1 MTSNLGALTTA
12 AAQLTDTVLQY
23 KNQQAAQAT
32 ADQNYA
38 LALGGQ
44 SLAQKTLAWNKEQA
58 DLAQKNQTIVWG
70 REDTAVQRRAA
81 DLKAAGIN
89 PLLAAGS
96 SAQTTAP
103 ISAGNVSAPSTVPQ
117 KEHVPLPSGF
127 GDKLAQAM
135 SVIQMQKNFA
145 RQDAELE
152 LLRLQQLKTLAEG
165 QNIEEA
171 TYGSTLSNQRV
182 AFENELLSQ
191 RWDMEVGDYGRRSG
205 LSDQQIEQMKTNIE
219 SSNLKQAM
227 DRYNFGIYQQE
238 GIPTDATP
246 RMKEAGA
253 VVGLLPTLLGGAKS
267 FLDKLKTTPSSPP
280 PPPAATAPSEADV
293 RREQVAWDMYMKGER
308 NYSEY
313 VETAKN
319 SNIKPRPVATRKQR
333 RY

>member
-12 AAQLTDTVLQY
+12 AAALTDTVLQY

-38 LALGGQ
+38 LALGGKD
-44 SLAQKTLAWNKEQA
+44 LAERTLNWNKEQA
-58 DLAQKNQTIVWG
+58 DLAQKNQAIVWG

-96 SAQTTAP
+96 SAQTTGP
-103 ISAGNVSAPSTVPQ
+103 ISASSVSAPSTVPQ

-127 GDKLAQAM
+127 GDRLAQAM
-135 SVIQMQKNFA
+135 SIIQMQKNFA
-145 RQDAELE
+145 RQDSELE

-165 QNIEEA
+165 ANIEEN
-171 TYGSTLSNQRV
+171 TYGTTLTNQRL

-219 SSNLKQAM
+219 SSNLKQAV
-227 DRYNFGIYQQE
+227 DRYNFGIYQRE

-253 VVGLLPTLLGGAKS
+253 KS
-267 FLDKLKTTPSSPP
+267 ILDKIKTSPSSSSPP
-280 PPPAATAPSEADV
+280 PSGPSEADV
-293 RREQVAWDMYMKGER
+293 RREATAWQMYINGER
-308 NYSEY
+308 DYSTY
-313 VETAKN
+313 RETAVN
-319 SNIKPRPVATRKQR
+319 SGIKPREPTRLRKG
-333 RY
+333 YYYK